1 MTNKNSELAT
11 ASKSV
16 NRNGELIKLL
26 DALKRYGPRNLS
38 LISMLTG
45 IPRETVRYKVKKQL
59 KDLGFT
65 IQMIPNVYRMGLTRL
80 CAILSFTKDGLKIA
94 RNILE
99 ELGRNSYL
107 SYYGKI
113 AFSNDYLVLI
123 NPPLRWAGMFGELFN
138 NLQDEGIVESFEIS
152 EIKEVGYPH
161 VSYRL
166 FDFEK
171 GTWKMSEEDDSASE
185 GMVTIQKVSSEEMTN
200 YLMDSTDLAIITE
213 LLGDAFR
220 PLTRVSPTIGR
231 DPRLLR
237 YHFQEHIVRKGLIAG
252 YVLNWLPSGYYDP
265 NLSRV
270 WVRTDTIPAHKL
282 DEFTMAIAS
291 SPFCKF
297 YQIVEDNTLF
307 IYLLIDRQFSP
318 AIQHLSN
325 LFRVYGVTGSS
336 FIVERVASFTLTKE
350 MFRDGYG
357 WIKPKTEL
365 IATVNANNILAEGET
380 KS

>member
-1 MTNKNSELAT
+1 
-11 ASKSV
+11 
-16 NRNGELIKLL
+16 
-26 DALKRYGPRNLS
+26 NLS

-59 KDLGFT
+59 KNLGFT

-80 CAILSFTKDGLKIA
+80 CARLTFTKDGLKIA

-123 NPPLRWAGMFGELFN
+123 NPPLRWAGTFSDLFN
-138 NLQDEGIVESFEIS
+138 NLQDEGIVERFEIS

-171 GTWKMSEEDDSASE
+171 GTWKIGEEDDATSE
-185 GMVTIQKVSSEEMTN
+185 GIVTIQKASSEETTN
-200 YLMDSTDLAIITE
+200 YLVDSMDLAIITE
-213 LLGDAFR
+213 LLGDAFK
-220 PLTRVSPTIGR
+220 PLTRVSPMIGH

-237 YHFQEHIVRKGLIAG
+237 YHFQEHVVRKGLIAG
-252 YVLNWLPSGYYDP
+252 YVLNWLPSGYHDP

-270 WVRTDTIPAHKL
+270 WIRTNPIPTHKL
-282 DEFTMAIAS
+282 NEFTMAVAS

-297 YQIVEDNTLF
+297 YQVVEDNTLLM
-307 IYLLIDRQFSP
+307 YLLIDRQFSL

-325 LFRVYGVTGSS
+325 LFRVYGLTGNS
-336 FIVERVASFTLTKE
+336 FIVEHVASFTLTTE

-365 IATVNANNILAEGET
+365 INKMISYPHLVEGRQ